1 VQWHCNHC
9 DWKGG
14 EFFEQRSSSSPFI
27 AQYIYKQVDGTP
39 YLKVCKT
46 SAKGFPQFH
55 WDADRWVK
63 GKPKGPKIPY
73 RLPELAAAAADIT
86 VYICEGEKDA
96 DSVAKIGLVGT
107 SASEGAGKWRA
118 ELNPWF
124 KDRRVVIL
132 IDADS
137 PGRAHGQQVAK
148 ALHRVAASVKVVDLY
163 PERVDGSDV
172 SDWLAKDSVGVKLLA
187 AVKDA
192 PEWSPESA
200 KHSSS
205 DSSSADDAA
214 LIAELAAL
222 SPLDYA
228 KRRKAAAERLGIRVT
243 ELDGLV
249 RQVRSH
255 VDDEQ
260 AALPHWRVEP
270 WSDSVP
276 GGELLDAIQRVFQKY
291 IVLPKGAGVAFALWT
306 LHAWTMDA
314 GDISPFLVLVSPTK
328 RCGKTSAMIVIY
340 YLTPRSELASN
351 ITASALFRYV
361 EEIRP
366 TLLLDEADSFIKNNE
381 EMRGILDSGHTRA
394 AAHVIRN
401 VEVNGEHKPRR
412 FSTWAPKAIATIRK
426 LADTLE
432 DRSVVVQ
439 LQRKPK
445 SASVARLR
453 RRDSVEFE
461 VLRRQAAR
469 WALDNF
475 PKLAD
480 PDPAIPNS
488 LNDRAADNWR
498 PLLAI
503 AELAGGDWPARA
515 RDAACLLSGEGH
527 DSTSLNVELLAD
539 IRLAFGDQDKEIRSA
554 VLVAKLVA
562 DPERPWASWKKGKAL
577 TQNQLAGLLRPFG
590 IASEDVHPPGQG
602 HGKGYKRV
610 RFEEA
615 WEAYLPGQNTSA
627 HQNPPFDP
635 CKRANA
641 DETGTSSDF
650 RSVQKDNPHGS
661 KNDDLSLCHAVLH
674 ACTDRNPG
682 NGRASDSDQG
692 FGPSSATEPPPW
704 EGRQISTSPEDR
716 RPPTAPAPAPSGD
729 GLDIPP
735 FLRRVDPS
743 RAPALGP
750 PGDSLDDFQ

>member
-1 VQWHCNHC
+1 
-9 DWKGG
+9 
-14 EFFEQRSSSSPFI
+14 
-27 AQYIYKQVDGTP
+27 
-39 YLKVCKT
+39 
-46 SAKGFPQFH
+46 
-55 WDADRWVK
+55 
-63 GKPKGPKIPY
+63 
-73 RLPELAAAAADIT
+73 
-86 VYICEGEKDA
+86 
-96 DSVAKIGLVGT
+96 
-107 SASEGAGKWRA
+107 
-118 ELNPWF
+118 
-124 KDRRVVIL
+124 
-132 IDADS
+132 
-137 PGRAHGQQVAK
+137 
-148 ALHRVAASVKVVDLY
+148 
-163 PERVDGSDV
+163 
-172 SDWLAKDSVGVKLLA
+172 
-187 AVKDA
+187 
-192 PEWSPESA
+192 
-200 KHSSS
+200 
-205 DSSSADDAA
+205 
-214 LIAELAAL
+214 
-222 SPLDYA
+222 
-228 KRRKAAAERLGIRVT
+228 
-243 ELDGLV
+243 
-249 RQVRSH
+249 
-255 VDDEQ
+255 
-260 AALPHWRVEP
+260 
-270 WSDSVP
+270 
-276 GGELLDAIQRVFQKY
+276 
-291 IVLPKGAGVAFALWT
+291 
-306 LHAWTMDA
+306 
-314 GDISPFLVLVSPTK
+314 
-328 RCGKTSAMIVIY
+328 
-340 YLTPRSELASN
+340 
-351 ITASALFRYV
+351 
-361 EEIRP
+361 
-366 TLLLDEADSFIKNNE
+366 
-381 EMRGILDSGHTRA
+381 
-394 AAHVIRN
+394 
-401 VEVNGEHKPRR
+401 
-412 FSTWAPKAIATIRK
+412 
-426 LADTLE
+426 
-432 DRSVVVQ
+432 VQ

-469 WALDNF
+469 WAADNF

-480 PDPAIPNS
+480 PDPAIPIS

-515 RDAACLLSGEGH
+515 RDAAGLLSGEGH

-539 IRLAFGDQDKEIRSA
+539 IRLAFGEQDKEIRSA

-562 DPERPWASWKKGKAL
+562 DPERPWVSWKKGKAL

-590 IASEDVHPPGQG
+590 IASEDVHPPDQG

-627 HQNPPFDP
+627 HQNPHSDP

-650 RSVQKDNPHGS
+650 RSVQEDNPHGS

-692 FGPSSATEPPPW
+692 FGPSSASEPPPW
-704 EGRQISTSPEDR
+704 EERQISTSPEDR